1 MKNIIA
7 VILTVFISF
16 PGLSQVKTNTT
27 QKAKPAPVT
36 PPKPV
41 LKDLKDSA
49 SYAMGIFL
57 VNVYQQQGISGI
69 NSAVVAR
76 AVDDLQFKKP
86 RLLDD
91 NQANSVILSYV
102 NKLQQEKSKPNIE
115 AGEKFLAQNKTKPG
129 ITTTASGLQ
138 YEVITMGTGQKPA
151 AGDSVV
157 CHYKG
162 SYIDGTVFEN
172 SYTNGFP
179 ITFAVNRVISG
190 WTEGLQLMP
199 AGSKFRLFIPYTLGY
214 GPSDYYAIPGG
225 SALIF
230 EIELLE
236 VRSKPQN

>member
-1 MKNIIA
+1 MKNLIA
-7 VILTVFISF
+7 ASVVIFLSLSGF
-16 PGLSQVKTNTT
+16 SQVKTNTT
-27 QKAKPAPVT
+27 QNTKPAPVT

-41 LKDLKDSA
+41 LKNLKDSA

-76 AVDDLQFKKP
+76 AVDDLQFNKP

-91 NQANSVILSYV
+91 NQANSVILAYV
-102 NKLQQEKSKPNIE
+102 NKLQQEKSKPNID
-115 AGEKFLAQNKTKPG
+115 AGEKFLAQNKTKQGVISTP
-129 ITTTASGLQ
+129 SGLQ

-151 AGDSVV
+151 ATDSVV

-199 AGSKFRLFIPYTLGY
+199 SGSKFRFFIPYTLGY
-214 GPSDYYAIPGG
+214 GPSDYYSIPGG

-230 EIELLE
+230 EVELLE
-236 VRSKPQN
+236 VKSKPAN